1 MNNIVMNISD
11 KWTISWWISRTNEQY
26 LDNMFAHAMNNIE
39 MDILNK
45 WKDIQCNISMVDIL
59 GKCAMSST
67 TQHSPY
73 CGRQSSFF
81 ICTSLFFVF
90 IARFFYFYFHVYHA
104 IFSYD
109 SEGVE
114 SPTRLHAFWT
124 LFCFA
129 SYHFATLNESFHWDS
144 MYIIGGYTPLMKIL
158 RKKLYSINHSWVVA
172 LRLCYFSK
180 VSAIRPVNS
189 VRASS
194 ACKKTGTTFWMYCL
208 SVPGGWERRRY
219 LGISNKVAMFSAV
232 SLKCSL
238 LLLYAVA

>member
-1 MNNIVMNISD
+1 MNNILITCLPMQ
-11 KWTISWWISRTNEQY
+11 WTISRWISWTNEKTSNAISPWWISWANV
-26 LDNMFAHAMNNIE
+26 
-39 MDILNK
+39 
-45 WKDIQCNISMVDIL
+45 QC
-59 GKCAMSST
+59 
-67 TQHSPY
+67 
-73 CGRQSSFF
+73 RQQPNTPHTAVGSQVFF

-180 VSAIRPVNS
+180 VSAIYVQSIQYEQAVRVKRLVPLFGCTVCPHRVAGS
-189 VRASS
+189 VVGILGYLIRLR
-194 ACKKTGTTFWMYCL
+194 C
-208 SVPGGWERRRY
+208 SV
-219 LGISNKVAMFSAV
+219 LF
-232 SLKCSL
+232 L
-238 LLLYAVA
+238 